1 MGPTTLAEHL
11 RKRNYEVEVRGE
23 FVIISNYV
31 VQVGRFAGQSIRL
44 AFQTPADYEITPP
57 GGFHTS
63 PHLVAPGSNNIHAS
77 PLGAEFCYWSRPP
90 HEWAKARNTARL
102 LSNVNAVLQ
111 AA

>member
-1 MGPTTLAEHL
+1 LAEHL

-23 FVIISNYV
+23 FVIIMNYV
-31 VQVGRFAGQSIRL
+31 VLVGRFAGQSIRL

-63 PHLVAPGSNNIHAS
+63 PYLVGPGNNNIHAS
-77 PLGAEFCYWSRPP
+77 PLGADFAYWSRPP
-90 HEWAKARNTARL
+90 HDWPQARSTARL